1 MAVFNDT
8 TDALTLLK
16 TRRSTVAK
24 DMVPPGPDAAQI
36 EELLQIATRV
46 PDHGKLAPWRFIL
59 FEGAAR
65 TQFGAHLSARYKELH
80 PDIGND
86 LLAFEAARFERAPLV
101 IGVVS
106 KVNPDHKI
114 PVWEQQLSAGAVCQN
129 LLIAAVA
136 MGFAAQWLTEW
147 YAFDEDIAGIL
158 GLQEHERIAGFV
170 YVASREGEP
179 SERPRPEVSELV
191 GHWQPERAQ

>member
-1 MAVFNDT
+1 MTVFNDT

-24 DMVPPGPDAAQI
+24 DMVPPGPDAGQI
-36 EELLQIATRV
+36 DELLQIATRV

-59 FEGAAR
+59 FEGDAR
-65 TQFGAHLSARYKELH
+65 TAFGAHLSARYKELH
-80 PDIGND
+80 PGTGND

-106 KVNPDHKI
+106 KAAPHHKI
-114 PVWEQQLSAGAVCQN
+114 PEWEQQLSAGAVCQN
-129 LLIAAVA
+129 LLIAALA

-147 YAFDEDIAGIL
+147 YAFDDDIARIL
-158 GLQEHERIAGFV
+158 GLGKHERMAGFV
-170 YVASREGEP
+170 YVASREGDP
-179 SERPRPEVSELV
+179 TERARPEVGELV
-191 GHWQPERAQ
+191 SHWQPEPAQ

>member
-1 MAVFNDT
+1 MSALNDT
-8 TDALTLLK
+8 TNALTLLK

-24 DMVPPGPDAAQI
+24 DMVPPGPNADQI

-65 TQFGAHLSARYKELH
+65 GAFGVHLSNRYRELH
-80 PDIGND
+80 PDTGND

-106 KVNPDHKI
+106 KAAPHHKI
-114 PVWEQQLSAGAVCQN
+114 PEWEQQLSAGAVCQN
-129 LLIAAVA
+129 LLIAALA

-147 YAFDEDIAGIL
+147 YAFDEEIARVL
-158 GLQEHERIAGFV
+158 DLQQHERMAGFV
-170 YVASREGEP
+170 YVASREGAP
-179 SERPRPEVSELV
+179 TERVRPEVSGLV
-191 GHWQPERAQ
+191 SHWQQENA